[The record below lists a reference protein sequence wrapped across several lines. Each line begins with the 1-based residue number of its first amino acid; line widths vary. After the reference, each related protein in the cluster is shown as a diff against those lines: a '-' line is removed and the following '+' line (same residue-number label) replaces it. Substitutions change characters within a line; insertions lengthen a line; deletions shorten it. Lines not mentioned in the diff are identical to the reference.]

1 MIAANETES
10 KWWICDCCC
19 RFITLRCHASNILY
33 LWKSAQW
40 QMIKVHKKCRI
51 DDILIKE
58 NPFFFDRTTSNV
70 PVDGSCTKWSRS
82 YDSQFRV
89 LHRHHR
95 SWWYESLRWH
105 YNICK
110 GVYTVFNLIEP
121 PTSNNTTPPPPTSI
135 GNSQLAC
142 ISKFTVRHIFMFCYY
157 LLFCCKINLV
167 LAEND
172 ANLINNTLNEHSVPR
187 LKIW

>member
-19 RFITLRCHASNILY
+19 RFITLRRHASNILY

-51 DDILIKE
+51 DDILIEE
-58 NPFFFDRTTSNV
+58 NLFFFFTELLLMFQLMDRVRNGVDPMIANLESYIVTTGLDDMKACADTITSV
-70 PVDGSCTKWSRS
+70 RECILYLIW
-82 YDSQFRV
+82 
-89 LHRHHR
+89 L
-95 SWWYESLRWH
+95 SLQPR
-105 YNICK
+105 I
-110 GVYTVFNLIEP
+110 T
-121 PTSNNTTPPPPTSI
+121 PPPTSI